1 MGPGCT
7 AGRGLCSR
15 SPGLGSCGGHCWG
28 RYGQALAAPSPHGRP
43 GSWSGCCESSPLRPL
58 NSGPLGSA
66 ALVLGFDWGKFLKDH
81 SYKAAPVS
89 CFKHVSAL
97 GTGEGGQGPGRCRRL
112 THLPHCFGTGR
123 EQSEVWVLEAWLC
136 HSRQFIGSVHLFFS
150 KSSRRPS
157 PRASSTPLGG
167 RPLGLFT

>member
-1 MGPGCT
+1 MFP
-7 AGRGLCSR
+7 L
-15 SPGLGSCGGHCWG
+15 P
-28 RYGQALAAPSPHGRP
+28 RP
-43 GSWSGCCESSPLRPL
+43 GFLRWPLLGQVWGGPWLLPVLGAAWVPGVAAARAPRVGRPL

-97 GTGEGGQGPGRCRRL
+97 GTRGGRAGPGRCRRL
-112 THLPHCFGTGR
+112 THLAYRFGSGR
-123 EQSEVWVLEAWLC
+123 EQPEVWVLEAWLC
-136 HSRQFIGSVHLFFS
+136 HSLQFTVSVHLFFT
-150 KSSRRPS
+150 KSSHRPS